1 MSTKSSISLTTSFV
15 PEAVTPL
22 LRFKP
27 LAGVLLSVV
36 VTLATWFA
44 PLPGL
49 SPAGQKALAVT
60 LFTVV
65 WWVFN
70 IVPPAY
76 STLLMLMGYILLGLA
91 TPAQVFEIWTMPLM
105 WLIIGS
111 FLIAAAVTKSGLA
124 ERVATFFISRYAS
137 SYRSLIILTY
147 VLGFVLSFLIPHPFP
162 RALLL
167 MSLMRAIIQK
177 SEMNQADAASV
188 GLSVFV
194 ATTATSTILLT
205 GDSTLNLATVGFSGL
220 SLGWLDWP
228 KYMAIPGI
236 LASLLMMG
244 LHLIVFRQT
253 GPVLIDRSSLKREQK
268 SQGPITRLETVTLL
282 WVGLALLLWC
292 TDVFHG
298 IDPAWVALLVVVGLS
313 LPKIGEVLDAKDLS
327 TGVNWP
333 ILLFVVGAMAIGTV
347 GKATGL
353 ADWLAGTLMPAN
365 PPQNPYLFAAL
376 VGGATMLIHMV
387 LGSALACMSIVAP
400 PMVHYAVSAGW
411 SPLFPAL
418 LVYTAV
424 TIHYVFPFQHVA
436 ILLGQGEAGGYSTRH
451 VLKYGLPLT
460 LVALLVLIPIEV
472 TWWIILGLV

>member
-1 MSTKSSISLTTSFV
+1 MSRKSSISLTAPFV
-15 PEAVTPL
+15 PNVAAL
-22 LRFKP
+22 SGRFKT
-27 LAGVLLSVV
+27 LLGVLLSIAVA
-36 VTLATWFA
+36 LAAWFA

-76 STLLMLMGYILLGLA
+76 STLLMLMGYILLGLV
-91 TPAQVFEIWTMPLM
+91 TPEQVFHIWALPLM

-124 ERVATFFISRYAS
+124 ERVATFFIIRYAT

-147 VLGFVLSFLIPHPFP
+147 LLGFVLSFLIPHPFP

-177 SEMNQADAASV
+177 SGMNQADAASV

-228 KYMAIPGI
+228 KYMAVPGI
-236 LASLLMMG
+236 LASLLMMT
-244 LHLIVFRQT
+244 LHLALFRQT
-253 GPVLIDRSSLKREQK
+253 GPVHIDRSALELEQQKR
-268 SQGPITRLETVTLL
+268 GAMTRIETVTLL

-292 TDVFHG
+292 TDSLHG

-313 LPKIGEVLDAKDLS
+313 LPKVGDVLDAKDLS
-327 TGVNWP
+327 SGINWP

-353 ADWLAGTLMPAN
+353 ADWLAATLMPAT
-365 PPQNPYLFAAL
+365 PPENPYLFAAL
-376 VGGATMLIHMV
+376 VGGATILIHMV

-424 TIHYVFPFQHVA
+424 AIHYIFPFQQVN
-436 ILLGQGEAGGYSTRH
+436 ILLGQGETGGYGTRH

-460 LVALLVLIPIEV
+460 IVALLVLIPIEV
-472 TWWIILGLV
+472 TWWMLLGLI